1 MYDKLTCRFLTI
13 TDKCNVHK
21 LIPVG
26 IGDTVGVAV
35 VVIDTVVDIVV
46 AVVVVALA
54 VQVVVLADQNVYD
67 GVQELKIV

>member
-1 MYDKLTCRFLTI
+1 VGWRLVADT
-13 TDKCNVHK
+13 
-21 LIPVG
+21 VG

-67 GVQELKIV
+67 GVQEHWTYLVKS